1 MKRFSLVLYLVIIC
15 VSCNYFNSNNTQKR
29 IKEGITEAND
39 SLKQN
44 YINERASLKIVYQNI
59 SEKIKDTVVNKK
71 INTYYS
77 ELNGIIVHMDSL
89 KKGIDT
95 TDVSAIKD
103 NSDKGV
109 FVNDDV
115 KYRLFEKFRQL
126 YIQALDIAKTNK
138 RKLEITKSRENLL
151 FSSDAKQ
158 LADFYFG
165 QNDGQ
170 QQTWVLY
177 GFESEIMKIG
187 IDCFK
192 DYN

>member
-1 MKRFSLVLYLVIIC
+1 MLCLVIIC
-15 VSCNYFNSNNTQKR
+15 ISCNYFNSNNIQKG
-29 IKEGITEAND
+29 IKEGVAEAND

-44 YINERASLKIVYQNI
+44 YIHERASLKNIYQNI
-59 SEKIKDTVVNKK
+59 SGKIKDTVINKK

-89 KKGIDT
+89 KKGTDK
-95 TDVSAIKD
+95 TDVPAIKD
-103 NSDKGV
+103 DSGKGV

-115 KYRLFEKFRQL
+115 KYRLFEKLRQL
-126 YIQALDIAKTNK
+126 YIQALDVAKTNK
-138 RKLEITKSRENLL
+138 MKLEITKSRENLL

-170 QQTWVLY
+170 QETWVLY

-187 IDCFK
+187 IDLFK
-192 DYN
+192 DYNY